1 MYLTLLVTL
10 YATSRVCKFT
20 IKSWVIFGKPAACK
34 VAAVNVILSPTSY
47 PAPKSSTNTLYL
59 LFWTTDT
66 VNVAAEPLPSVLK
79 VTSSTLTVDVARLV
93 AIGCCDINTPSGLS
107 MVGVNIPSWLT
118 VSAQNQVSPSW
129 GKLSSDKKLLSRN
142 VWWLNHCILKK

>member
-47 PAPKSSTNTLYL
+47 PAPRSSTNTLYL
-59 LFWTTDT
+59 LFWITDT
-66 VNVAAEPLPSVLK
+66 VNVAPAPVPSVLK

-93 AIGCCDINTPSGLS
+93 AIGCCDINTPFIPS
-107 MVGVNIPSWLT
+107 GVNIPSWLT

-129 GKLSSDKKLLSRN
+129 GK
-142 VWWLNHCILKK
+142 